1 MKLADLKLA
10 DLSTPSFLENPYP
23 LYETLREQGPF
34 VRIGPNGLMTGRY
47 SIVDALLHN
56 RQMGKNYMDS
66 IRLRYGDK
74 GPDMP
79 LFQGFSRMFLLIN
92 PPAHTRLRSL
102 MMQAFNARQIESM
115 RELATATAHQ
125 LIDGFE
131 QKQSADL
138 VAEFAFPLPVRI
150 ICRMLDVDIDD
161 APALGVAASKLAK
174 VFDPAPM
181 SADELVKTSAAYEE
195 LAQYFTKVIEARRA
209 QPGTDLISMLLRVEE
224 DGQKLTHDEIVSNVI
239 LLFIGGH
246 ETTSNMIGNALIALH
261 GNPRQLDLL
270 KRDPSRMPNAVL
282 ECLRYDGSVQVTI
295 RAAMEDV
302 EVEGEV
308 VPRGTTVFLML
319 GAANRDPAQFTDPD
333 QLDIGRQ
340 QGRPQTFGAGIHH
353 CLGYRLALIE
363 LESALSALFERLPHL
378 RLTNLDQLSWN
389 QRGNLRGVNAL
400 MAAW

>member
-1 MKLADLKLA
+1 MKLA

-23 LYETLREQGPF
+23 LYETLRAQGPF
-34 VRIGPNGLMTGRY
+34 VRIGPNALMTGRY

-66 IRLRYGDK
+66 IRLRYGEE
-74 GPDMP
+74 GPNMP

-92 PPAHTRLRSL
+92 PPAHTRLRSM

-115 RELATATAHQ
+115 RELATVTAHQ
-125 LIDGFE
+125 LIDAFE
-131 QKQSADL
+131 QKRSADL

-150 ICRMLDVDIDD
+150 ICQMLDIDIDD
-161 APALGVAASKLAK
+161 AMVLGAAASKLAK

-181 SADELVKTSAAYEE
+181 SAGELVETSAAYEE

-209 QPGTDLISMLLRVEE
+209 QSGTDLISMLLRVEE
-224 DGQKLTHDEIVSNVI
+224 DGYKLTHDEIVSNVI
-239 LLFIGGH
+239 LLFMAGH

-261 GNPRQLDLL
+261 RNPQQLDLL

-319 GAANRDPAQFTDPD
+319 GAANRDSDQFTEPD
-333 QLDIGRQ
+333 RLDIGRQ
-340 QGRPQTFGAGIHH
+340 DGRLQTFGAGIHH

-363 LESALSALFERLPHL
+363 LETALSALFTRLPDL

-400 MAAW
+400 TAAW

>member
-1 MKLADLKLA
+1 MKLA

-23 LYETLREQGPF
+23 LYETLRAQGPF
-34 VRIGPNGLMTGRY
+34 VRIGPNALMTGRY
-47 SIVDALLHN
+47 SIVDALLHS

-66 IRLRYGDK
+66 IRLRYGEG

-92 PPAHTRLRSL
+92 PPMHTRLRSL

-115 RELATATAHQ
+115 RELAAAIAHE

-131 QKQSADL
+131 QKGSADL

-150 ICRMLDVDIDD
+150 ICRMLDVDLDD
-161 APALGVAASKLAK
+161 ALALGVGVSKLAK

-181 SADELVKTSAAYEE
+181 SADELVETTAAYEE

-239 LLFIGGH
+239 LLFIAGH

-261 GNPRQLDLL
+261 RNPQQLDLL
-270 KRDPSRMPNAVL
+270 KRDPSRMPGAVL

-308 VPRGTTVFLML
+308 VSRGTTVFLML
-319 GAANRDPAQFTDPD
+319 GAANRDPAQFTDAD
-333 QLDIGRQ
+333 QLDIGRE

-353 CLGYRLALIE
+353 CLGYRLALTE
-363 LESALSALFERLPHL
+363 LEAALGALFERLPHL
-378 RLTNLDQLSWN
+378 RLTNLDQLGWN

>member
-1 MKLADLKLA
+1 MKLA

-23 LYETLREQGPF
+23 LYETLRAQGPF
-34 VRIGPNGLMTGRY
+34 VRIGPNALMTGRY

-66 IRLRYGDK
+66 IRLRYGED

-92 PPAHTRLRSL
+92 PPAHTRLRSM

-115 RELATATAHQ
+115 RELAIVTAHQ
-125 LIDGFE
+125 LIDAFE
-131 QKQSADL
+131 QKRSADL

-150 ICRMLDVDIDD
+150 ICQMLDIDVDD
-161 APALGVAASKLAK
+161 AMVLGAAASKLAK

-181 SADELVKTSAAYEE
+181 SAGELVETSAAYEE

-209 QPGTDLISMLLRVEE
+209 QSGADLISMLLRVEE
-224 DGQKLTHDEIVSNVI
+224 DGHKLTHDEIVSNVI
-239 LLFIGGH
+239 LLFMAGH

-261 GNPRQLDLL
+261 RNPQQLDLL

-319 GAANRDPAQFTDPD
+319 GAANRDPDQFTEPD
-333 QLDIGRQ
+333 RLDIGRQ
-340 QGRPQTFGAGIHH
+340 DGRLQTFGAGIHH

-363 LESALSALFERLPHL
+363 LETALSALFTRLPDL
-378 RLTNLDQLSWN
+378 RLTNLDQLGWN

>member
-1 MKLADLKLA
+1 MKLA

-23 LYETLREQGPF
+23 LYETLRAQGPF
-34 VRIGPNGLMTGRY
+34 VRIGPNALMTGRY

-66 IRLRYGDK
+66 IRLRYGEE
-74 GPDMP
+74 GPNMP

-92 PPAHTRLRSL
+92 PPAHTRLRSM

-115 RELATATAHQ
+115 RELATVTAHQ
-125 LIDGFE
+125 LIDAFE
-131 QKQSADL
+131 QKRSADL

-150 ICRMLDVDIDD
+150 ICQMLDIDIDD
-161 APALGVAASKLAK
+161 AMVLGAAASKLAK

-181 SADELVKTSAAYEE
+181 SAGELVETSAAYEE

-209 QPGTDLISMLLRVEE
+209 QSGTDLISMLLRVEE
-224 DGQKLTHDEIVSNVI
+224 DGHKLTHDEIVSNVI
-239 LLFIGGH
+239 LLFMAGH

-261 GNPRQLDLL
+261 RNPQQLDLL

-319 GAANRDPAQFTDPD
+319 GAANRDSDQFTEPD
-333 QLDIGRQ
+333 RLDIGRQ
-340 QGRPQTFGAGIHH
+340 DGRLQTFGAGIHH

-363 LESALSALFERLPHL
+363 LETALSALFTRLPDL

>member
-1 MKLADLKLA
+1 MKLA

-23 LYETLREQGPF
+23 LYETLRSQGPF
-34 VRIGPNGLMTGRY
+34 VRIGPNALMTGHY

-56 RQMGKNYMDS
+56 RQMGKSYMES
-66 IRLRYGDK
+66 IRLRYGDE
-74 GPDMP
+74 GPNMP
-79 LFQGFSRMFLLIN
+79 LFQGFSRMFLMLN
-92 PPAHTRLRSL
+92 PPMHTRLRGL
-102 MMQAFNARQIESM
+102 MMQVFNARQIESM
-115 RELATATAHQ
+115 REVATATAHQ
-125 LIDGFE
+125 LIDDFE
-131 QKQSADL
+131 QKPSADL

-150 ICRMLDVDIDD
+150 ICQMMDLDIDD
-161 APALGVAASKLAK
+161 AMALGVGVSKLAK

-181 SADELVKTSAAYEE
+181 SADALVETSAAYEE

-209 QPGTDLISMLLRVEE
+209 QPGTDLISMLMRAEE
-224 DGQKLTHDEIVSNVI
+224 NGETLTHDEIVSNVI
-239 LLFIGGH
+239 LLFIAGH

-261 GNPRQLDLL
+261 RNPQQLDLL
-270 KRDPSRMPNAVL
+270 KREPSRMPNAVL

-308 VPRGTTVFLML
+308 LPRGTTVFLML

-340 QGRPQTFGAGIHH
+340 QGRLQTFGAGIHH

-363 LESALSALFERLPHL
+363 LESALGALFERLPNL

-389 QRGNLRGVNAL
+389 QRGNLRGVNTL

>member
-1 MKLADLKLA
+1 MKLA

-23 LYETLREQGPF
+23 LYETLRAQGPF
-34 VRIGPNGLMTGRY
+34 VRIGPNALMTGRY

-66 IRLRYGDK
+66 IRLRYGEE
-74 GPDMP
+74 GPKMP

-92 PPAHTRLRSL
+92 PPAHTRLRSM

-115 RELATATAHQ
+115 RELATVTAHQ
-125 LIDGFE
+125 LIDAFE
-131 QKQSADL
+131 QKRSADL

-150 ICRMLDVDIDD
+150 ICQMLDIDVDDTMV
-161 APALGVAASKLAK
+161 LGAAASKLAK

-181 SADELVKTSAAYEE
+181 SAGELVETSAAYEE

-209 QPGTDLISMLLRVEE
+209 QSGTDLISMLLRVEE
-224 DGQKLTHDEIVSNVI
+224 DGHKLTHDEIVSNVI
-239 LLFIGGH
+239 LLFMAGH

-261 GNPRQLDLL
+261 RNPQQLDLL
-270 KRDPSRMPNAVL
+270 RRDPSRMPNAVL

-319 GAANRDPAQFTDPD
+319 GAANRDPDQFTEPD
-333 QLDIGRQ
+333 RLDIGRQ
-340 QGRPQTFGAGIHH
+340 DGRLQTFGAGIHH

-363 LESALSALFERLPHL
+363 LETALSALFTRLPDL
-378 RLTNLDQLSWN
+378 RLTNLDQLGWN

>member
-1 MKLADLKLA
+1 MKLA

-23 LYETLREQGPF
+23 LYETLRAQGPF
-34 VRIGPNGLMTGRY
+34 VRIGPNALMTGRY

-66 IRLRYGDK
+66 IRLRYGEE
-74 GPDMP
+74 GPKMP

-92 PPAHTRLRSL
+92 PPAHTRLRSM

-115 RELATATAHQ
+115 RELATVTAHQ
-125 LIDGFE
+125 LIDAFE
-131 QKQSADL
+131 QKRSADL

-150 ICRMLDVDIDD
+150 ICQMLDIDVDD
-161 APALGVAASKLAK
+161 AMVLGAAASKLAK

-181 SADELVKTSAAYEE
+181 SAGELVETSAAYEE

-209 QPGTDLISMLLRVEE
+209 QSGTDLISMLLRVEE
-224 DGQKLTHDEIVSNVI
+224 DGHKLTHDEIVSNVI
-239 LLFIGGH
+239 LLFMAGH

-261 GNPRQLDLL
+261 RNPQQLDLL
-270 KRDPSRMPNAVL
+270 RRDPSRMPNAVL

-319 GAANRDPAQFTDPD
+319 GAANRDPDQFTKPD
-333 QLDIGRQ
+333 RLDIGRQ
-340 QGRPQTFGAGIHH
+340 DGRLQTFGAGIHH

-363 LESALSALFERLPHL
+363 LETALSALFTRLPDL

>member
-1 MKLADLKLA
+1 MKLA

-34 VRIGPNGLMTGRY
+34 VRIGPNALMTGRY
-47 SIVDALLHN
+47 SIVDALLHS

-66 IRLRYGDK
+66 IRLRYGEE
-74 GPDMP
+74 GPNMP

-92 PPAHTRLRSL
+92 PPAHTRLRSM

-115 RELATATAHQ
+115 RELATVTAHQ
-125 LIDGFE
+125 LIDAFE
-131 QKQSADL
+131 QKRSADL

-150 ICRMLDVDIDD
+150 ICQMLDIDVDD
-161 APALGVAASKLAK
+161 AMVLGAAASKLAK

-181 SADELVKTSAAYEE
+181 SAGELVETSAAYEE
-195 LAQYFTKVIEARRA
+195 LVQYFTKVIEARRA

-239 LLFIGGH
+239 LLFLAGH

-261 GNPRQLDLL
+261 RNPQQLDLL

-319 GAANRDPAQFTDPD
+319 GAANRDSDQFTEPD
-333 QLDIGRQ
+333 RLDIGRQ
-340 QGRPQTFGAGIHH
+340 EGRLQTFGAGIHH

-363 LESALSALFERLPHL
+363 LETALSALFTRLPDL
-378 RLTNLDQLSWN
+378 QLTNLDQLSWN

>member
-1 MKLADLKLA
+1 MKLA

-23 LYETLREQGPF
+23 LYETLRAQGPF
-34 VRIGPNGLMTGRY
+34 VRIGPNALMTGRY

-66 IRLRYGDK
+66 IRLRYGEE
-74 GPDMP
+74 GPKMP

-92 PPAHTRLRSL
+92 PPAHTRLRSM

-115 RELATATAHQ
+115 RELATVTAHQ
-125 LIDGFE
+125 LIDAFE
-131 QKQSADL
+131 QKRSADL

-150 ICRMLDVDIDD
+150 ICQMLDIDVDD
-161 APALGVAASKLAK
+161 AMVLGAAASKLAK

-181 SADELVKTSAAYEE
+181 SAGELVETSAAYEE

-209 QPGTDLISMLLRVEE
+209 QSGTDLISMLLRVEE
-224 DGQKLTHDEIVSNVI
+224 DGHKLTHDEIVSNVI
-239 LLFIGGH
+239 LLFMAGH

-261 GNPRQLDLL
+261 RNPQQLDLL
-270 KRDPSRMPNAVL
+270 RRDPSRMPNAVL

-319 GAANRDPAQFTDPD
+319 GAANRDPDQFTEPD
-333 QLDIGRQ
+333 RLDIGRQ
-340 QGRPQTFGAGIHH
+340 DGRLQTFGAGIHH

-363 LESALSALFERLPHL
+363 LETALSALFTRLPDL
-378 RLTNLDQLSWN
+378 RLTNLDQLGWN

>member
-1 MKLADLKLA
+1 MKLA

-34 VRIGPNGLMTGRY
+34 VRIGPNALMTGRY
-47 SIVDALLHN
+47 SIVDALLHS

-66 IRLRYGDK
+66 IRFRYGED
-74 GPDMP
+74 GPNMP

-92 PPAHTRLRSL
+92 PPAHTRLRSM

-115 RELATATAHQ
+115 RELATVTAHQ
-125 LIDGFE
+125 LIDAFE
-131 QKQSADL
+131 QKRSADL

-161 APALGVAASKLAK
+161 AMVLGAAASKLAK

-181 SADELVKTSAAYEE
+181 SAAELVETSAAYEE

-209 QPGTDLISMLLRVEE
+209 QSGTDLISMLLRVEE

-239 LLFIGGH
+239 LLFIAGH
-246 ETTSNMIGNALIALH
+246 ETTSNMIGNALVALH
-261 GNPRQLDLL
+261 RNPQQLDLL
-270 KRDPSRMPNAVL
+270 KRDPSRMPSAVL

-319 GAANRDPAQFTDPD
+319 GAANRDPDQFTEPD
-333 QLDIGRQ
+333 RLDIGRQ
-340 QGRPQTFGAGIHH
+340 EGRLQTFGAGIHH

-363 LESALSALFERLPHL
+363 LETALSALFTRLPDL